1 MWYEVNPRFGGGYPH
16 AYESGVD
23 MPSQVLNNL
32 SGKANPV
39 SIGAYPEGIC
49 MMKYNEI
56 GIVNLKEEEII

>member
-1 MWYEVNPRFGGGYPH
+1 MLM
-16 AYESGVD
+16 SGVD